1 MKIEV
6 RNKKVIVAGSGKS
19 GIGATELLCKVGAKI
34 VLYDGNEKLS
44 KEEVREK
51 LSYDIRD
58 NIEIVIGEMT
68 QEVLKDAVL
77 MVVSPGIPIDAPC
90 VEEARKKEIRI
101 WGEIELAFQ
110 FAKGK
115 IAAITGTN
123 GKTTTTALT
132 GAILQDYYKD
142 VFVVGNIGNPYTEAA
157 LKTTEDSYTVAEIS
171 SFQLESIEEFSP
183 DVSAILN
190 ITPDHLNRHKTMENY
205 INIKEKITENQKEGD
220 ICVLNYED
228 EELRKFGEGLSI
240 SVLFFSSKRRL
251 EEGVFLDVEE
261 IEIGRAHV

>member
-90 VEEARKKEIRI
+90 
-101 WGEIELAFQ
+101 
-110 FAKGK
+110 
-115 IAAITGTN
+115 
-123 GKTTTTALT
+123 
-132 GAILQDYYKD
+132 
-142 VFVVGNIGNPYTEAA
+142 
-157 LKTTEDSYTVAEIS
+157 
-171 SFQLESIEEFSP
+171 
-183 DVSAILN
+183 
-190 ITPDHLNRHKTMENY
+190 
-205 INIKEKITENQKEGD
+205 
-220 ICVLNYED
+220 
-228 EELRKFGEGLSI
+228 
-240 SVLFFSSKRRL
+240 
-251 EEGVFLDVEE
+251 
-261 IEIGRAHV
+261 

>member
-142 VFVVGNIGNPYTEAA
+142 VF
-157 LKTTEDSYTVAEIS
+157 
-171 SFQLESIEEFSP
+171 
-183 DVSAILN
+183 
-190 ITPDHLNRHKTMENY
+190 
-205 INIKEKITENQKEGD
+205 
-220 ICVLNYED
+220 
-228 EELRKFGEGLSI
+228 
-240 SVLFFSSKRRL
+240 
-251 EEGVFLDVEE
+251 
-261 IEIGRAHV
+261 EIGRAHV